1 LPALYEAPAAVL
13 QHSMPSTRP
22 LFRIGAGER
31 AALAG
36 ALALLLLQALVQRWP
51 PIGAALEYRRALVM
65 DQPWRLVTGH
75 LIHVGWLHALVNL
88 AAWWLIAR
96 LIAGDLDPLEQLLVL
111 VAAAIAIS
119 LALAAWYPQVTW
131 YRGLSGALHA
141 LFVAGAVAAL
151 VCAAAKGVRSLNV
164 ASDATLRDLTPKLA
178 LPLALVAGAWLKVAF
193 EVRGGAPL
201 EVAWLGA
208 PVVTQAH
215 LVGAA
220 FGTLA
225 GIALGVDHLRRG
237 QVLQCRI

>member
-1 LPALYEAPAAVL
+1 
-13 QHSMPSTRP
+13 MPSTRP

-36 ALALLLLQALVQRWP
+36 AVALLLLQALVQRWP

-96 LIAGDLDPLEQLLVL
+96 LIAGDLDPLEQVLVL

-119 LALAAWYPQVTW
+119 LALAAWYPQVAW

-151 VCAAAKGVRSLNV
+151 VSAAADGVRSLN
-164 ASDATLRDLTPKLA
+164 DARGATSRDLTPRSGATSRDLTPKSWLTPLA
-178 LPLALVAGAWLKVAF
+178 LPAALVAGVWLKVAF

-201 EVAWLGA
+201 EVEWLGA

-220 FGTLA
+220 FGTLI
-225 GIALGVDHLRRG
+225 GVALGLDHFRSKAA
-237 QVLQCRI
+237 